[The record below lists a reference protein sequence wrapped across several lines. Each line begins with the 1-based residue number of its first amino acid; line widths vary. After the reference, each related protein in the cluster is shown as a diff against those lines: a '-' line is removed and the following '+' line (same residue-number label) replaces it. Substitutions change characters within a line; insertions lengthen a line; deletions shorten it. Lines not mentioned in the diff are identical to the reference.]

1 MPLFAPLRPVSWP
14 GRCRYG
20 ISSSKVSL
28 RCVPR
33 APRITLGGIIHGA
46 EQLGADFLVMNSTP
60 GIALVSLR
68 ISTEGLM
75 YNQCAFGPDLV
86 TRVEPYYSEDIAP
99 EGIKRGSIL
108 VFESYHKNHRSNNKA
123 NSSINQSPKMTITIT
138 VEKDGYYEVNGTRQ
152 EPTVSLYVIPAASKL
167 RRMLKDT
174 KDLIVC
180 PGVYDGLSARVAME
194 VGFKGLY
201 MTGAGTTA
209 SRLGM
214 ADLGLAQLH
223 DMKTNAEMIANLDPF
238 GPPLIA
244 DMDTGYGG
252 PLMVSKSVQQY
263 IQAGVAGFHIEDQ
276 ISNKRCGHL
285 AGKKVVSLEEY
296 LMRIRAAKL
305 TKDRLHSD
313 IVLIARTDALQQHG
327 YEECIRRLRA
337 ARDIGADVGL
347 LEGFTSKEQARQ
359 AVQDLAPWP
368 LLLNM
373 VENGATPL
381 ITTKEAE
388 DMGFRIM
395 IFSFATITPA
405 YLGIKATLERLKT
418 EGVVGVPD
426 GVGPRKLFEV
436 CGLMDS
442 MKIDTESG
450 NDGFSEGV

>member
-1 MPLFAPLRPVSWP
+1 
-14 GRCRYG
+14 
-20 ISSSKVSL
+20 
-28 RCVPR
+28 
-33 APRITLGGIIHGA
+33 
-46 EQLGADFLVMNSTP
+46 
-60 GIALVSLR
+60 
-68 ISTEGLM
+68 
-75 YNQCAFGPDLV
+75 
-86 TRVEPYYSEDIAP
+86 
-99 EGIKRGSIL
+99 
-108 VFESYHKNHRSNNKA
+108 
-123 NSSINQSPKMTITIT
+123 MTITIT

-180 PGVYDGLSARVAME
+180 PGVYDGLSARIAME

-276 ISNKRCGHL
+276 IQNKRCGHL
-285 AGKKVVSLEEY
+285 NGKKVVGLEEY

-327 YEECIRRLRA
+327 YDECIRRLKA

-373 VENGATPL
+373 VENGASPL

-388 DMGFRIM
+388 EMGFRIM

-405 YLGIKATLERLKT
+405 YMGIKATLERLKT
-418 EGVVGVPD
+418 DGVVGVPE
-426 GVGPRKLFEV
+426 GLGPRTIFEV

-442 MKIDTESG
+442 MKVDTESG
-450 NDGFSEGV
+450 NDGFAEGV

>member
-1 MPLFAPLRPVSWP
+1 
-14 GRCRYG
+14 
-20 ISSSKVSL
+20 
-28 RCVPR
+28 
-33 APRITLGGIIHGA
+33 
-46 EQLGADFLVMNSTP
+46 
-60 GIALVSLR
+60 
-68 ISTEGLM
+68 
-75 YNQCAFGPDLV
+75 
-86 TRVEPYYSEDIAP
+86 
-99 EGIKRGSIL
+99 
-108 VFESYHKNHRSNNKA
+108 
-123 NSSINQSPKMTITIT
+123 MTITIT
-138 VEKDGYYEVNGTRQ
+138 VERDGFYEVNGMRH
-152 EPTVSLYVIPAASKL
+152 EPSVSLYVIPAASKL
-167 RRMLKDT
+167 RRMLKDS

-180 PGVYDGLSARVAME
+180 PGVYDGLSTRNSME
-194 VGFKGLY
+194 LGFKSMY

-223 DMKTNAEMIANLDPF
+223 DMRTNAEMIANLDPF

-252 PLMVSKSVQQY
+252 PLMVAKSVQQY

-276 ISNKRCGHL
+276 IQNKRCGHL
-285 AGKKVVSLEEY
+285 AGKKVVGREEY
-296 LMRIRAAKL
+296 LTRIRAAKL

-327 YEECIRRLRA
+327 YEECIARLTA

-373 VENGATPL
+373 VVNGATPV

-388 DMGFRIM
+388 EMGFRII
-395 IFSFATITPA
+395 IFSFASLAPA
-405 YLGIKATLERLKT
+405 YIGIRSALERLKT
-418 EGVVGVPD
+418 DGVVGTPD
-426 GVGPRKLFEV
+426 GLGPIRLFEI

-442 MKIDTESG
+442 MKVDTG
-450 NDGFSEGV
+450 AGGDGFVDGV

>member
-1 MPLFAPLRPVSWP
+1 
-14 GRCRYG
+14 
-20 ISSSKVSL
+20 
-28 RCVPR
+28 
-33 APRITLGGIIHGA
+33 
-46 EQLGADFLVMNSTP
+46 
-60 GIALVSLR
+60 
-68 ISTEGLM
+68 
-75 YNQCAFGPDLV
+75 
-86 TRVEPYYSEDIAP
+86 
-99 EGIKRGSIL
+99 
-108 VFESYHKNHRSNNKA
+108 
-123 NSSINQSPKMTITIT
+123 MTITIT
-138 VEKDGYYEVNGTRQ
+138 VEKDGYYEVNGNRQ
-152 EPTVSLYVIPAASKL
+152 EPTVNLYIIPAASKL
-167 RRMLKDT
+167 HRMLKDT

-180 PGVYDGLSARVAME
+180 PGVYDGLSARIAMDL
-194 VGFKGLY
+194 GFKGLY

-252 PLMVSKSVQQY
+252 PLMVSKSVQEY

-276 ISNKRCGHL
+276 IQNKRCGHL
-285 AGKKVVSLEEY
+285 NGKKVVSLEEY
-296 LMRIRAAKL
+296 ITRIRAAKL

-327 YEECIRRLRA
+327 YDECIRRLKA

-373 VENGATPL
+373 VEHGATPL

-388 DMGFRIM
+388 EMGFRIM
-395 IFSFATITPA
+395 IFSFASITPA
-405 YLGIKATLERLKT
+405 YMGIRAALTRLMT
-418 EGVVGVPD
+418 EGVVGIPE
-426 GVGPRKLFEV
+426 GLGPRKIFEV
-436 CGLMDS
+436 CGLMDA
-442 MKIDTESG
+442 MKIDTEAG
-450 NDGFSEGV
+450 GDGFADGV

>member
-1 MPLFAPLRPVSWP
+1 
-14 GRCRYG
+14 
-20 ISSSKVSL
+20 
-28 RCVPR
+28 
-33 APRITLGGIIHGA
+33 
-46 EQLGADFLVMNSTP
+46 
-60 GIALVSLR
+60 
-68 ISTEGLM
+68 
-75 YNQCAFGPDLV
+75 
-86 TRVEPYYSEDIAP
+86 
-99 EGIKRGSIL
+99 
-108 VFESYHKNHRSNNKA
+108 
-123 NSSINQSPKMTITIT
+123 MTITIT

-180 PGVYDGLSARVAME
+180 PGVYDGLSARIAME

-276 ISNKRCGHL
+276 IQNKRCGHL
-285 AGKKVVSLEEY
+285 NGKKVVGLEQY

-327 YEECIRRLRA
+327 YDECIRRLKA

-373 VENGATPL
+373 VENGASPL

-388 DMGFRIM
+388 EMGFRIM

-405 YLGIKATLERLKT
+405 YMGIKATLERLKT
-418 EGVVGVPD
+418 DGVVGVPE
-426 GVGPRKLFEV
+426 GLGPRTIFEV

-442 MKIDTESG
+442 MKVDTESG
-450 NDGFSEGV
+450 NDGFAEGV

>member
-1 MPLFAPLRPVSWP
+1 
-14 GRCRYG
+14 
-20 ISSSKVSL
+20 
-28 RCVPR
+28 
-33 APRITLGGIIHGA
+33 
-46 EQLGADFLVMNSTP
+46 
-60 GIALVSLR
+60 
-68 ISTEGLM
+68 
-75 YNQCAFGPDLV
+75 
-86 TRVEPYYSEDIAP
+86 
-99 EGIKRGSIL
+99 
-108 VFESYHKNHRSNNKA
+108 
-123 NSSINQSPKMTITIT
+123 MTITIT

-174 KDLIVC
+174 KELIVC
-180 PGVYDGLSARVAME
+180 PGVYDGLSARIAMQ

-285 AGKKVVSLEEY
+285 NGKKVVGLEEY

-313 IVLIARTDALQQHG
+313 IVLIARTDALQQYG
-327 YEECIRRLRA
+327 YEECIRRLKA

-373 VENGATPL
+373 VENGASPL

-388 DMGFRIM
+388 EMGFRIM

-405 YLGIKATLERLKT
+405 YMGIKATLERLKAD
-418 EGVVGVPD
+418 GVVGVPE
-426 GVGPRKLFEV
+426 GLGPRTIFEV

-442 MKIDTESG
+442 MKVDTESG
-450 NDGFSEGV
+450 NDGFAEGV